1 MPPPPFPNLFFLS
14 LFSLKNSIAD
24 NNGISCVINIKLS
37 SEEKEEKKENGNGK
51 AKTLLGS
58 SHTEKI
64 GISLVDD
71 DVGIVFK
78 VRAMP

>member
-1 MPPPPFPNLFFLS
+1 MNACHVPEFM
-14 LFSLKNSIAD
+14 
-24 NNGISCVINIKLS
+24 S

-58 SHTEKI
+58 SHSEKI

-78 VRAMP
+78 VRADAIDSCFGISLVDGDVCIVFKVRAMP